1 MTVKAEFLDQRGI
14 DIYGTR
20 EVVLHPQPKAFA
32 LYDETKVHV
41 DPAAAWGLVV
51 IPESFNLSDSDQ
63 LKSVRWQLVVAG
75 RNQVEVTRYTP
86 SDDGRSQLARTELY
100 EGPDIDNINVLN
112 SRVSLPGIR
121 PGEQIPAR
129 VRWEKDIPIISRIR
143 ESLREYRRFLRL
155 EDARDALAK

>member
-20 EVVLHPQPKAFA
+20 EVVLDPQPKAFA
-32 LYDETKVHV
+32 LYDETKMHV
-41 DPAAAWGLVV
+41 DPAAAWGVIV
-51 IPESFNLSDSDQ
+51 IPESFSLSDSDE

-86 SDDGRSQLARTELY
+86 SGDGKSQLARTELY
-100 EGPDIDNINVLN
+100 EGPDIDNINVLS

-121 PGEQIPAR
+121 PGEQVPAR
-129 VRWEKDIPIISRIR
+129 VRWEKDIPIISGIR
-143 ESLREYRRFLRL
+143 RLWREYVRAARL
-155 EDARDALAK
+155 EDARDALVK